1 MKTLLIYRKPIGALF
16 AAIVFALTLHGV
28 SHAQTHIHVDA
39 VNGINAPTGRG
50 SAANPYQSITF
61 ALLLSTRNNLPDPW
75 HVHIHPG
82 TYDADFAKPANARE
96 IFPLKLRREMIFEGT
111 TTAEECIIDGQHTGG
126 ALVPILSG
134 EDTEGA
140 TIRNL
145 TIQNSLRT
153 NGTGG
158 IVLHD
163 PTGTNETPSTLEGCI
178 VHNNKGGGVWS
189 NMPLILTGNTFSNN
203 HGRGVETTKST
214 AATNNIFSGNHRT
227 GLHIEGNS
235 TGSISKNIFQNN
247 AGQGFYVKQRLDSGV
262 TDNTFTGNRSP
273 SHSSGGGF
281 HVGHLTGNV
290 ANNTFTGNSAY
301 RNGGFAVGTFTGNV
315 THNTFDSNRAIGGG
329 GGGFGIRSITG
340 NVTDNEFTNNTSG
353 ESGDSS
359 SGGGF
364 QIDSI
369 VGNVT
374 HNEFTRNKVVDGG
387 GGFKI
392 DRITGKI
399 THNIFDSN
407 SAHYSGG
414 FELRHTSTNT
424 VEVSN
429 NIFFNNTSSGTGN
442 AVGTRHATHF
452 MNNLFM
458 ISDEL
463 SEGVSGPH
471 TVSVSS
477 PECRFHNN
485 IFTNVKIAIYT
496 GGTFD
501 LPITHN
507 LFHNVRVGF
516 VDQAGNNLG
525 NDLLFWELVAV
536 NATNNLEGA
545 PQLVDPVTTRDF
557 HLQATSPAIDAG
569 TNAFAP
575 ADDFDEVARPIG
587 NTVDIGPYEYGAP
600 PVVTTQAPIV
610 PDDPPSEPTEDT
622 PPAEQAP
629 IVPDDPPSEPTE
641 DTPPAEPTLKLYW
654 ATGSKIQR
662 GDLDG
667 ANIED
672 VVNREAVSLALDAEN
687 GKIYWVQPDNGI
699 FRANLLDGTNIE
711 HLITDDI
718 EGFSGG
724 RIALDVAGGK
734 MYWTHGE
741 TNSIFRANLD
751 GTNAESLLQL
761 RVGTLLD
768 IALDVAG
775 GKMYWTQWEGN
786 ASISRANLDGSN
798 IELLINPG
806 DKQSLA
812 LDIAGGK
819 MYWTD
824 GFNGIGMSNLDG
836 SNVNNFQTPKFT
848 TRGIT
853 LVLSNGTMYWI
864 DGEGTEIRRSNLD
877 GSQQHTILRSS
888 LSDIALYF
896 LEGTPSSTT
905 TSVENTYPAWDVN
918 EDGQTDVTDFALVAA
933 ALGQAPPGN
942 PRLDVNGDGT
952 VDLQDLALIAQHL
965 GESTAPAAPAQ
976 VVLPASLTP
985 QTVQR
990 ALNLLRAQ
998 DNGSPAFQRGI
1009 ALLEQLLASLVPK
1022 ETALLANYPNPFNPE
1037 TWIPYQ
1043 LAVSANVTLR
1053 LYSADGKLVRRISLG
1068 HQMAGIYHGRSRAAY
1083 WDGTNEQGEPVAS
1096 GVYFYTLTAGDFTAT
1111 RKMLIR
1117 K

>member
-1 MKTLLIYRKPIGALF
+1 MKTLLTYRKPIVALF

-28 SHAQTHIHVDA
+28 SHAQTHIHVDT

-82 TYDADFAKPANARE
+82 TYDADLAKPANARE

-111 TTAEECIIDGQHTGG
+111 TTAEECIIDGQHTGD
-126 ALVPILSG
+126 ATVPILSG
-134 EDTEGA
+134 ENTEGV
-140 TIRNL
+140 TLRNL
-145 TIQNSLRT
+145 TIRNSLRT
-153 NGTGG
+153 RGVGG

-203 HGRGVETTKST
+203 HLNGVATTKSA
-214 AATNNIFSGNHRT
+214 AATNNTFIANSEY
-227 GLHIEGNS
+227 GLYISGNS
-235 TGSISKNIFQNN
+235 TGDLSE
-247 AGQGFYVKQRLDSGV
+247 
-262 TDNTFTGNRSP
+262 NTFQANGLRGLQVQGTLEGTVTRNAFKNNWEGIEIRRFTGDFTHNTVTENRSNGVQVSNFEGNFTHNTATANNYAGFNLSQFVGNFMHNTATANGHHGRYP
-273 SHSSGGGF
+273 GLSAGTFIGNVTHNKFTRNTGGGF
-281 HVGHLTGNV
+281 NV
-290 ANNTFTGNSAY
+290 NTL
-301 RNGGFAVGTFTGNV
+301 TGNV
-315 THNTFDSNRAIGGG
+315 THNL
-329 GGGFGIRSITG
+329 
-340 NVTDNEFTNNTSG
+340 
-353 ESGDSS
+353 
-359 SGGGF
+359 
-364 QIDSI
+364 
-369 VGNVT
+369 
-374 HNEFTRNKVVDGG
+374 
-387 GGFKI
+387 
-392 DRITGKI
+392 
-399 THNIFDSN
+399 FDSN
-407 SAHYSGG
+407 SGYRGGG
-414 FELRHTSTNT
+414 FELHTSTNT

-429 NIFFNNTSSGTGN
+429 NIFFNNTVGASETGN
-442 AVGTRHATHF
+442 AVVTRHATHF

-463 SEGVSGPH
+463 SEGVSGAH
-471 TVSVSS
+471 TIWVSS
-477 PECRFHNN
+477 PGCRFHNN
-485 IFTNVKIAIYT
+485 IFTNVKTAIYT
-496 GGTFD
+496 EGTFD

-507 LFHNVRVGF
+507 LFHNVRVDF
-516 VDQAGNNLG
+516 VEQAGNNLG

-545 PQLVDPVTTRDF
+545 PQLVDPVTTRNF

-587 NTVDIGPYEYGAP
+587 NTVDIGPYEYGTP
-600 PVVTTQAPIV
+600 PVVTTQDPIV
-610 PDDPPSEPTEDT
+610 PDDPPSEP
-622 PPAEQAP
+622 
-629 IVPDDPPSEPTE
+629 VE

-654 ATGSKIQR
+654 TTGDKIQR
-662 GDLDG
+662 ADVDGSNIQDLLTDKKG
-667 ANIED
+667 I
-672 VVNREAVSLALDAEN
+672 RGIALDVAG
-687 GKIYWVQPDNGI
+687 GKMYWCVNWDLNDPDVI
-699 FRANLLDGTNIE
+699 PKIQRANLDGTNIQ
-711 HLITDDI
+711 DI
-718 EGFSGG
+718 VTSVGSPEG
-724 RIALDVAGGK
+724 IALDVAGGK
-734 MYWTHGE
+734 MYWTDTG
-741 TNSIFRANLD
+741 NWRDQAPSKIQRANLD
-751 GTNAESLLQL
+751 GTNIQDIIIGVEYPN
-761 RVGTLLD
+761 G

-775 GKMYWTQWEGN
+775 GKMYWTDTGTNKIQ
-786 ASISRANLDGSN
+786 RANLDGTN
-798 IELLINPG
+798 IQDLVTSGEYPNGI
-806 DKQSLA
+806 A
-812 LDIAGGK
+812 LDVAGGK

-824 GFNGIGMSNLDG
+824 TGTNKIQRANLDG
-836 SNVNNFQTPKFT
+836 TNIQDIVTSVEAPQ
-848 TRGIT
+848 GIA
-853 LVLSNGTMYWI
+853 LDVAGGKMYWT
-864 DGEGTEIRRSNLD
+864 DCQG
-877 GSQQHTILRSS
+877 
-888 LSDIALYF
+888 AAF
-896 LEGTPSSTT
+896 LEGDISFDGQIQRANLDSSHLEDVVTDLRSLCPHGIALGISQTTDSDMPDTTPDAP
-905 TSVENTYPAWDVN
+905 VAHPAWDVN

-965 GESTAPAAPAQ
+965 GESTVSAAPAQ

-1043 LAVSANVTLR
+1043 LAAPADVTLT
-1053 LYSADGKLVRRISLG
+1053 LYAVDGTVVRTLALG
-1068 HQMAGIYHGRSRAAY
+1068 HQPAGVYQHRSRAAY
-1083 WDGTNEQGEPVAS
+1083 WDGRNALGEPVAS